1 MRAAGQPDRADQVRQ
16 AGDLAAGGGVA
27 GVHGVA
33 GGHHGDQAAG
43 ADQVQGL
50 DDEVVVDAVAA
61 GIVQAVGQGERA
73 ERDVA
78 DREVEAGLWGPEAG
92 EGLVGD
98 VGIRVEGRRDLG
110 GDRLELD
117 AGEPGAARCKADEV
131 SRAAARFQD
140 ASAGEAEIPDACPD
154 DLDEFGVGVVGVQ
167 GVAGRRGQLRRG
179 QQAGKLFARPRVRT
193 PVGVEYLRGGAPAGP
208 MRKNGLLIGACG
220 TVLALDGAERGERDQ
235 VCADAGD
242 CAGGG
247 EIVLA
252 VRPESSG
259 G

>member
-1 MRAAGQPDRADQVRQ
+1 MNEPNGTLPIARSKLPS
-16 AGDLAAGGGVA
+16 
-27 GVHGVA
+27 
-33 GGHHGDQAAG
+33 G
-43 ADQVQGL
+43 A
-50 DDEVVVDAVAA
+50 
-61 GIVQAVGQGERA
+61 RK
-73 ERDVA
+73 
-78 DREVEAGLWGPEAG
+78 PG

-98 VGIRVEGRRDLG
+98 VGVRVEGRRDLG

-117 AGEPGAARCKADEV
+117 AGEPGAARCEADEV

-154 DLDEFGVGVVGVQ
+154 GLDEFGVGVVGVQ
-167 GVAGRRGQLRRG
+167 GVAGSRGQLRRG

-208 MRKNGLLIGACG
+208 VRKNGLLIGACG
-220 TVLALDGAERGERDQ
+220 TVLALDGAERGERGQ